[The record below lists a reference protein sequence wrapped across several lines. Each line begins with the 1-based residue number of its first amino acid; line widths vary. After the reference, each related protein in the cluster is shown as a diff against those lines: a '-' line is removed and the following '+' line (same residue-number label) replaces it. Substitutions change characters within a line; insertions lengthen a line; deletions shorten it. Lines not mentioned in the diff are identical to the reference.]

1 MNARP
6 FPQTL
11 SPDDYTRGELPRA
24 RRLYARCRQLPSF
37 LLQRVV
43 DVARHHTAESGFWR
57 LEEYQLA
64 ELRAFVIKPTFPE

>member
-1 MNARP
+1 
-6 FPQTL
+6 
-11 SPDDYTRGELPRA
+11 
-24 RRLYARCRQLPSF
+24 

-43 DVARHHTAESGFWR
+43 DVAGHHTAESGVWR